1 MGDECDKHL
10 AGDRL
15 VAVFPDAAV
24 SVGVVGLGALT
35 LDTGSVHR
43 PGAAQL
49 AAGVAPTAQAGLERD
64 GETLNVRE

>member
-24 SVGVVGLGALT
+24 SVGVVGLRAFT
-35 LDTGSVHR
+35 LDTGSIHG

-49 AAGVAPTAQAGLERD
+49 AAGVTPTAQAGLERH
-64 GETLNVRE
+64 GEELNVKK

>member
-1 MGDECDKHL
+1 MGDECDKHS

-35 LDTGSVHR
+35 LNTGSIHG

-49 AAGVAPTAQAGLERD
+49 AAGVAPAAQAGLEGD
-64 GETLNVRE
+64 GEQFN

>member
-1 MGDECDKHL
+1 MGDECDKHS
-10 AGDRL
+10 GDGL

-35 LDTGSVHR
+35 LDTGSIHR

-49 AAGVAPTAQAGLERD
+49 AAGVAPAAQAGLERD
-64 GETLNVRE
+64 